1 MLKKTVNT
9 AVPRPAILPRAK
21 LAAAGFAERQWSEA
35 AGLGL
40 GGPFVG
46 GGC

>member
-1 MLKKTVNT
+1 MSKKTVNT
-9 AVPRPAILPRAK
+9 AVPAPAILSRAK

-35 AGLGL
+35 VGLGL
-40 GGPFVG
+40 GAPLAG